1 MRIQTRSTLLAA
13 FACAALAHAAAA
25 QPMNIVT
32 VGAPAINCLFN
43 TSCSVVVSD
52 HTAPV
57 LGGGFLQS
65 RTFQA
70 QPGSPMAGKWVYQYR
85 LDLTNATAAAAAPAV
100 TSMSIQVPSIPAAD
114 FNGDGNATD
123 NLFVVTSGGLGTVGP
138 SSANLYGDTLHVMF
152 APPVPGGTTSYFFGF
167 LSDTQPQETNA
178 RVEINVAPGTF
189 LGVRTPAW
197 PGAAAGGSA
206 PRPVRPGRPVV
217 RPTPVRP
224 ETQRP
229 IQRP

>member
-1 MRIQTRSTLLAA
+1 MRIQIRSTLLAA
-13 FACAALAHAAAA
+13 AACAALAHQAAA

-32 VGAPAINCLFN
+32 VGAPAINCLFS

-85 LDLTNATAAAAAPAV
+85 LDLTNAVSPSGTPAA
-100 TSMSIQVPSIPAAD
+100 TSLSIQVPSIPAANY
-114 FNGDGNATD
+114 NGDRVATD
-123 NLFVVTSGGLGTVGP
+123 NIFVITSGGLGTVGP
-138 SSANLYGDTLHVMF
+138 SSAHLWGDTLHVAF

-167 LSDTQPQETNA
+167 TSDTPPQETVG
-178 RVEINVAPGTF
+178 RLEINVAPETF
-189 LGVRTPAW
+189 LSVRTPAW
-197 PGAAAGGSA
+197 PGAAAAGAA
-206 PRPVRPGRPVV
+206 PRPGRPIL

>member
-1 MRIQTRSTLLAA
+1 MRIQTRSPLLAA
-13 FACAALAHAAAA
+13 LACAALAHAAAA

-85 LDLTNATAAAAAPAV
+85 LDLTGAVSRSGTPAAT
-100 TSMSIQVPSIPAAD
+100 SLSIQVPSIPAANY
-114 FNGDGNATD
+114 NGDRVATD
-123 NLFVVTSGGLGTVGP
+123 NLFVITSGGLGTVGP
-138 SSANLYGDTLHVMF
+138 SSAHLHGDTLHVAF

-167 LSDTQPQETNA
+167 TSDGPPQETTA
-178 RVEINVAPGTF
+178 RLEIDVAPETF

-197 PGAAAGGSA
+197 PGAAASGAA
-206 PRPVRPGRPVV
+206 PRPVRPIL